1 VSANRNAVNA
11 DIAVNAGTAAG
22 PIPRLRTDG
31 LNGIPLVLFI
41 VLVLVLVLELVLG
54 SATLGAA
61 TAEDLNRRSQRSQS
75 V

>member
-41 VLVLVLVLELVLG
+41 VLVLVLELVLDW
-54 SATLGAA
+54 AALGAA
-61 TAEDLNRRSQRSQS
+61 STRCKQKAAKITNG
-75 V
+75 